1 MPPEKVTAG
10 TYFDT
15 PARAER
21 LQLLLHLV
29 RNAGEVIYLRAPSGA
44 GKTAFAHRLFDE
56 IADEM
61 ATVWLHAGRV
71 EDVPAAAAD
80 QLGLDAS
87 QAEPW
92 PDAVFDALSGQELL
106 LVVDDA
112 DQLELAVFEQLA
124 EMHARGGRLL
134 LLGRGGLAQASGN
147 WDVQFVDLPP
157 FEHEQTAAFLRGWA
171 GDDAARITDD
181 MAAALHRAARG
192 LPGPLLEALNEV
204 LAPTSARRTGAAS
217 SASVVPQTHR
227 PLLLPWA
234 AGAAVLGLLI
244 AVLAFQDQINALF
257 EPTSGMP
264 QDKLPT
270 EAGVADSKGLIEQPA
285 VFDMTSPTVTP
296 ADPEPVAVARVPL
309 PESGL
314 GRTDSTAMP
323 APPPVIEGE
332 STTASPLDTDLVPQ
346 APDPAG
352 PDPLEAVMRD
362 AISAAEAVRPPAT
375 AVAEPV
381 STPKSAPAPV
391 PESAPEPAPKPE
403 SMQKPSNAPS
413 PPAVTASAVATPPPA
428 TAPGKPPS
436 VRPQAESQPV
446 RAAPVPVVVEA
457 SSATPGDA
465 AVIAEKTP
473 APVEERVAAPVKSAD
488 RSAAASS
495 AAPSNRPPAPV
506 EPRRTDANEG
516 ADWLTG
522 RDPSHY
528 TLQLVGARDRAA
540 IEKFIRDNAV
550 AAPYAVFERMLNGAP
565 WYSLVAGDYPDRA
578 AAIAA
583 REHLPKHLERS
594 GVWPRTFES
603 IQKAM

>member
-1 MPPEKVTAG
+1 MPPEQAAAG

-44 GKTAFAHRLFDE
+44 GKTAFAHRLLDE

-61 ATVWLHAGRV
+61 ATVWLHAGQV
-71 EDVPAAAAD
+71 DDVPAAAAD
-80 QLGLDAS
+80 QLGLDAN

-134 LLGRGGLAQASGN
+134 LMGRGGLAQATGN
-147 WDVQFVDLPP
+147 WDVQFIDLPP
-157 FEHEQTAAFLRGWA
+157 FEREQTAVFLRGWA
-171 GDDAARITDD
+171 GDDAERITDD

-204 LAPTSARRTGAAS
+204 LAPTSVRKTGAAS
-217 SASVVPQTHR
+217 PASVVPQTRR

-244 AVLAFQDQINALF
+244 AALAFQDQINALF
-257 EPTSGMP
+257 EPTAGMP
-264 QDKLPT
+264 QDNLPT
-270 EAGVADSKGLIEQPA
+270 DAGVADPKGLIERPA
-285 VFDMTSPTVTP
+285 VFDMTSPPVTP
-296 ADPEPVAVARVPL
+296 ADPEPAAVAGVPL
-309 PESGL
+309 PESGP
-314 GRTDSTAMP
+314 GGADSIAMP
-323 APPPVIEGE
+323 ALPPVSEGE
-332 STTASPLDTDLVPQ
+332 STASSPIDTELVPQ
-346 APDPAG
+346 APEPAG
-352 PDPLEAVMRD
+352 LDPLEAVMRD
-362 AISAAEAVRPPAT
+362 AISAAEAVRPPAA

-381 STPKSAPAPV
+381 STPKLGL
-391 PESAPEPAPKPE
+391 APEPELKPE
-403 SMQKPSNAPS
+403 PAQTSANAPS
-413 PPAVTASAVATPPPA
+413 PPAVTASVVPTPPLA
-428 TAPGKPPS
+428 TTGIAPGKPPS
-436 VRPQAESQPV
+436 VSPQPKTQPV
-446 RAAPVPVVVEA
+446 PAAPVPVVVEA
-457 SSATPGDA
+457 GPLTRGDA

-473 APVEERVAAPVKSAD
+473 APVEERVAAPLKSGD
-488 RSAAASS
+488 RPAAASS
-495 AAPSNRPPAPV
+495 AAPLSHPPAPV
-506 EPRRTDANEG
+506 KQPRTAANEG

-522 RDPSHY
+522 RDPARY

-583 REHLPKHLERS
+583 RERLPKRLERS

-603 IQKAM
+603 IKKAM